1 MFDRMD
7 MPNPTH
13 LYDLLESCWE
23 NVADGFAAVWVE
35 GLTVEETAR
44 RLGADLGSATAL
56 TLENIGL
63 GFEGDEMPGDED
75 GIILVGPYDTWTL
88 AVQIQW
94 MDVTEE
100 PRLSELSRDGG
111 RAIAIGWHGDGA
123 HRVEYAING
132 QLTFSAPLEEI
143 LDPLHEHAES
153 LQMPTDWDV
162 PVDVGS
168 PTEEMITTALTAIG
182 RLTGRELDEEWLQ
195 TPHVRYL
202 IRRTR

>member
-1 MFDRMD
+1 MFDRMA
-7 MPNPTH
+7 MPYPTH
-13 LYDLLESCWE
+13 LYDLLESRWE

-44 RLGADLGSATAL
+44 RLGADLGSAT
-56 TLENIGL
+56 TVSLENIGL
-63 GFEGDEMPGDED
+63 GFEGDETPGDED
-75 GIILVGPYDTWTL
+75 GIILVGPWDAWTL
-88 AVQIQW
+88 AVQIRW

-123 HRVEYAING
+123 HRVEYAIDG
-132 QLTFSAPLEEI
+132 RLTFSAPLEEM
-143 LDPLHEHAES
+143 LEPLHEYAEG
-153 LQMPTDWDV
+153 LRMPTDWDV
-162 PVDVGS
+162 VGA
-168 PTEEMITTALTAIG
+168 PTEEMIATALTVIG
-182 RLTGRELDEEWLQ
+182 RLTGRELDEEWLE

>member
-1 MFDRMD
+1 MS
-7 MPNPTH
+7 NPTH
-13 LYDLLESCWE
+13 LYDLLESRWE
-23 NVADGFAAVWVE
+23 NIADGFAAVWAE

-44 RLGADLGSATAL
+44 RLGGDPAGATEL
-56 TLENIGL
+56 TLEDIGL

-75 GIILVGPYDTWTL
+75 GIILVGPCDAWTL
-88 AVQIQW
+88 AVQVQW

-123 HRVEYAING
+123 HRVEYAIDG
-132 QLTFSAPLEEI
+132 RLTFSAPLEEI
-143 LDPLHEHAES
+143 LDLLHEYAEG
-153 LQMPTDWDV
+153 LRMPTDWDV

-168 PTEEMITTALTAIG
+168 PTEEMITAALTAIG
-182 RLTGRELDEEWLQ
+182 RLTGRELDEEWLE

>member
-1 MFDRMD
+1 MFDWMD

-13 LYDLLESCWE
+13 LYDLLESRWE
-23 NVADGFAAVWVE
+23 NIANGFAAVWAE

-44 RLGADLGSATAL
+44 RLGADPGSATAL
-56 TLENIGL
+56 TLEDIGL

-75 GIILVGPYDTWTL
+75 GIILVGPCDAWTL

-123 HRVEYAING
+123 HRVEYAIDG
-132 QLTFSAPLEEI
+132 RLTFSAPLEEI
-143 LDPLHEHAES
+143 LDPLHEHAEG
-153 LQMPTDWDV
+153 LRMPTDWDV

-168 PTEEMITTALTAIG
+168 PTEEMITAALTAIG
-182 RLTGRELDEEWLQ
+182 RLTGRELDEEWLE

>member
-13 LYDLLESCWE
+13 LYDLLESRWE
-23 NVADGFAAVWVE
+23 NVADGFAAVWAE

-56 TLENIGL
+56 TLEDIGL

-75 GIILVGPYDTWTL
+75 GIILVGPWDAWTL

-111 RAIAIGWHGDGA
+111 RAIAIGWHGDG
-123 HRVEYAING
+123 RRP
-132 QLTFSAPLEEI
+132 PLG
-143 LDPLHEHAES
+143 HAN
-153 LQMPTDWDV
+153 LN
-162 PVDVGS
+162 
-168 PTEEMITTALTAIG
+168 
-182 RLTGRELDEEWLQ
+182 
-195 TPHVRYL
+195 
-202 IRRTR
+202 